1 MLGYASPSPVAARR
15 FSPTSIALI
24 LGGHA
29 ALLALVVSARTE
41 LIPRT
46 IFNPIKLITIADPA
60 PPPPPPPPPVET
72 TTKHPSPP
80 QPGPTRFPPIADPLP
95 PMGEPFGGPI
105 KIDTGPYPGGG
116 AVILEPPPKPHAIVH
131 RPAVLATP
139 ERLLRPPYPLSKQR
153 LGEEASLALRLT
165 IAPDGRVTA
174 ADPVGRADPEFLAA
188 ARRHILANWRY
199 RPATDDGSA
208 VGSLIIVTLSFRLG
222 EAG

>member
-29 ALLALVVSARTE
+29 ALLALVVSAKTE

-46 IFNPIKLITIADPA
+46 IFDPIKVITIADPA
-60 PPPPPPPPPVET
+60 PPAPPGEPHRT
-72 TTKHPSPP
+72 TI
-80 QPGPTRFPPIADPLP
+80 PTRHETSLQAKPVHEIVVLNDLGDP
-95 PMGEPFGGPI
+95 GPI
-105 KIDTGPYPGGG
+105 KLDTGPYPGGG
-116 AVILEPPPKPHAIVH
+116 ETILEPPPKPHVVLH
-131 RPAVLATP
+131 RPPVLATP
-139 ERLLRPPYPLSKQR
+139 ESQLRPPYPLSKQR

-174 ADPVGRADPEFLAA
+174 ADPVGRVDPEFLSA
-188 ARRHILANWRY
+188 ARRHILAHWRY

-208 VGSLIIVTLSFRLG
+208 VGSLIMVTLSFRLD

>member
-1 MLGYASPSPVAARR
+1 MLGYASPSPVAARG

-29 ALLALVVSARTE
+29 ALLALVVSAKTE

-46 IFNPIKLITIADPA
+46 IFDPIKVITIADPA
-60 PPPPPPPPPVET
+60 PPPPPGEPHRTTSPARHET
-72 TTKHPSPP
+72 TSHAVPVHEIVMLNDL
-80 QPGPTRFPPIADPLP
+80 GDP
-95 PMGEPFGGPI
+95 GPI
-105 KIDTGPYPGGG
+105 KLDTGPYPGGG
-116 AVILEPPPKPHAIVH
+116 ETILEPPPKPHVVLH

-139 ERLLRPPYPLSKQR
+139 ESQLRPPYPLSKQR

-174 ADPVGRADPEFLAA
+174 ADPVGRVDPEFLAA
-188 ARRHILANWRY
+188 ARRHILAHWRY

-208 VGSLIIVTLSFRLG
+208 VGSLIIVTLSFRLDEPG
-222 EAG
+222 

>member
-29 ALLALVVSARTE
+29 ALLALVVSAKTE

-46 IFNPIKLITIADPA
+46 IFDPIKVITIADPA
-60 PPPPPPPPPVET
+60 PPPPPPP
-72 TTKHPSPP
+72 
-80 QPGPTRFPPIADPLP
+80 
-95 PMGEPFGGPI
+95 GEPHRTTRPARHEASPQAEPVHEIVVLNDLGDPGQI
-105 KIDTGPYPGGG
+105 KLDTGPYPGGG

-188 ARRHILANWRY
+188 ARRHIFAHWRY

-208 VGSLIIVTLSFRLG
+208 VSSLIIVTLSFRLD